1 MVAPE
6 LVLADPETIAKYQPV
21 IGLEVHIQLKT
32 NTKIFS
38 PSSHEFGNAP
48 NTQTDPVVLG
58 LPGALPVLNRQAVAQ
73 GIRAALAVNCR
84 INRKSVFARKNYF
97 YPDLP
102 KGYQISQFDEP
113 LAEDGWVDIELEDGT
128 KKRIGVTRLHLE
140 EDAGKNTHDGYRDS
154 DRYSYVDLNRAGAPL
169 AEIVS
174 EPDMRSAEEAF
185 AYLTALKQLV
195 QFSGASDCDMEKGQ
209 LRCDANISVMLK
221 GQEEF
226 GTRAEIKNVN
236 SFRFVKMAIEYEIAR
251 QVAIVD
257 AGGTIVQE
265 TRLFNNTTGETS
277 SMRSKEE
284 AHDYRYFPEPDLPPL
299 IVEDEWLT
307 EIRDAMPELPPAK
320 RKRFVEDYGISE
332 YDATVLIASRAIS
345 DYFETAAT
353 ASGDAKTTAKFVQ
366 GDLAGALNAA
376 EKSITDSPISAER
389 LAELVKLRSDG
400 TLSSKLAKEV
410 FAKMFENGKS
420 APEIIESEGL
430 KQISDTGELE
440 KIIDE
445 IIANNMRQVETY
457 RGGKT
462 GVLGF
467 FVGQVMKAT
476 RGQAN
481 PKAVNELLTKKL
493 AG

>member
-21 IGLEVHIQLKT
+21 IGLEVHVQLKT

-38 PSSHEFGNAP
+38 PSSHEFGNDA

-73 GIRAALAVNCR
+73 GIRASIAVNCR

-154 DRYSYVDLNRAGAPL
+154 DSYSYVDLNRAGAPL

-195 QFSGASDCDMEKGQ
+195 KFSGASDCDMEKGQ
-209 LRCDANISVMLK
+209 LRCDANISVRLK

-226 GTRAEIKNVN
+226 GTRAEVKNVN

-299 IVEDEWLT
+299 IVEDAWLT
-307 EIRDAMPELPPAK
+307 KIRDAMPELPPAK

-332 YDATVLIASRAIS
+332 YDATVLIASREIS

-353 ASGDAKTTAKFVQ
+353 ASRDAKTTAKFVQ

-376 EKSITDSPISAER
+376 EKSIGESPISAEG

-410 FAKMFENGKS
+410 FAKMFESGKS
-420 APEIIESEGL
+420 ATEIIESEGL

-481 PKAVNELLTKKL
+481 PKAVNELLNKKL